1 MDFIAIILC
10 YSAADSAF
18 KMPREGRDINPGDLI
33 ASSQIERETDVEFA
47 SKLGESSINRY
58 ARDIDVDTVTL
69 TSTVT
74 TYSLSMT
81 TSTRTVTHLVAN
93 TALSCLPS
101 GFTLC

>member
-1 MDFIAIILC
+1 M
-10 YSAADSAF
+10 DSAF
-18 KMPREGRDINPGDLI
+18 KLPREGIDVNPGDLI

-47 SKLGESSINRY
+47 PKLSESSINRY
-58 ARDIDVDTVTL
+58 ARDVDIDTVTL

-74 TYSLSMT
+74 TYSLSL
-81 TSTRTVTHLVAN
+81 SASIRTVTNLAAT